1 MKKLTISKKIYLVF
15 SAILLLIIAQGIFSI
30 TQLSRVNLASVSL
43 RENWLPSIEQVSML
57 HGAVTNIRLQE
68 YKHITCLDSPAM
80 ADVEDK
86 MQLYFSEVRKIRAN
100 YKSLVT
106 EGYEAQQYA
115 NFEES
120 YVQYL
125 KVSEQLIKVSQEGKK
140 EEAKKLIYTRSL
152 AKFNETNE
160 YLLNLVAYNSK
171 SARETS
177 LECSDIYED
186 ARQLIIVL
194 LIVCALISFG
204 VVMVLTQ
211 NIVNPVQK
219 LTEALDK
226 LAIGDVE
233 VDLGIKTTDEIGKL
247 AKSATSVVNH
257 LKKSSEFAASIGE
270 GKLDLD
276 FSVQSAKDE
285 LGNSLLTMRDKL
297 RKVAEEDKKQIWATE
312 GAAKFG
318 EILRNNSDLKVLCD
332 QVISNLVKYLNANQ
346 GTIFLINEQDE
357 SRPFLEMAACY
368 AFDRKKYTEMKINIG
383 DGLVGQCFIEKD
395 KIYLTNVPN
404 DFINITSGLG
414 NSNPKC
420 ILLVPLKSNDLI
432 EGVIEIASF
441 QELLPHEIAFIEK
454 MAEAIASSV
463 SDVKISEQTKMLLS
477 RSQQQSEELR
487 AQEEEVRQ
495 NMEELLATQ
504 EQMSQKEAETADLLD
519 GYRQREDEL
528 RENER
533 NIQHFLDELK
543 QKNASIDLRQNVI
556 LELMGKTGVS
566 FIEFDVHGIILY
578 ANEAFLSQMKYS
590 LDEIKGKHHR
600 MFVPKDKVDSA
611 EYTNF
616 WNDLRMGKEIIGT
629 FERIDGNGEII
640 RLKGVYGFLKDQEG
654 KIKSVIKFA
663 QNADLLK

>member
-414 NSNPKC
+414 NANPKC